1 MSKRRPSGDNRRFD
15 KIFDSLDVRGTG
27 ELTKKQ
33 FTAFLRKYLGEE
45 FDERAC
51 DFYFRGTDI
60 DNDGRVSRYELR
72 ELIDTITGDD
82 QFSLSKLFFRAIDLD
97 RDGAVDADE
106 FVDLLALNGIEMTRK
121 KAEKQIVGM
130 SGGKRRATF
139 SQLFGRLTG
148 ERFPPGIDPYDGR
161 IDLTANETSAS
172 TTQSTTTSTTT
183 SSAPVL
189 KKAPHKGK
197 HILPSSTSEKET
209 DVTST
214 EIGSKGSSLNSEGGT
229 ASTSETTTVDLS
241 STDHSTDLD
250 GAAAAVPVGGLMGV
264 YGQRGSNL
272 PPQPEARP
280 INNLGAMQMP
290 GGGQLHQQPVLRP
303 AQQESGPVLVPPP
316 QMGVGPGSLPT
327 VAPVPEPI
335 QPPAPEPVVPR
346 PVPTPAPG
354 QVVATGVA
362 SAPPSKSDILDKVMA
377 IISGLLFVALAIA
390 CAAYVFTYK
399 YIKQESGSSTI
410 SDNWRSTSVSV
421 GFSNCLSNYDNNTGG
436 CFGANYKKYFEL
448 IELASLLSPGVA
460 CGVFAMCELSAAFAY
475 FKKVPKLAIFNYGPL
490 TRGIIYLA
498 LGLDSI
504 GLAWVIGLV
513 GGILVGVLSIA
524 LIVVG
529 CVAAVHRDKIS
540 GEVKV

>member
-15 KIFDSLDVRGTG
+15 KIFDSLDLRGTG

-362 SAPPSKSDILDKVMA
+362 SAPPSKSDILNKVMA
-377 IISGLLFVALAIA
+377 ILSGLLFFALLVV
-390 CAAYVFTYK
+390 CAAYAVTLDK
-399 YIKQESGSSTI
+399 LLVDDKLSLG
-410 SDNWRSTSVSV
+410 DVSV
-421 GFSNCLSNYDNNTGG
+421 GFDCDAKRYYHDYCESNE
-436 CFGANYKKYFEL
+436 KYFKY
-448 IELASLLSPGVA
+448 IKVASLLSPGVA
-460 CGVFAMCELSAAFAY
+460 CCIFAIRELAAAYAY
-475 FKKVPKLAIFNYGPL
+475 FMKVPKLDVFTGGPI
-490 TRGIIYLA
+490 TRGFVYLV
-498 LGLDSI
+498 LGFNGI
-504 GLAWVIGLV
+504 GLAWLV
-513 GGILVGVLSIA
+513 GFIGGILVVIFSLA

-529 CVAAVHRDKIS
+529 YNIAVQRHMIL